1 MANKWSDASADIQEH
16 YFIFILLSKDASVN
30 MESFSNVYLSKAK
43 CPLLARV
50 IIYEP
55 QHEINTEMGHS
66 LPTLDYKNILIGILR
81 V

>member
-1 MANKWSDASADIQEH
+1 MANKWSDASEDVQEH

-30 MESFSNVYLSKAK
+30 MESFSNVYLGKAK

-55 QHEINTEMGHS
+55 QHEISTKMGRS
-66 LPTLDYKNILIGILR
+66 LPTLDYKNILI
-81 V
+81 